1 MRADCPK
8 VIDFSS
14 WQGRVDYDQLKDE
27 GVEAVYVRWGHGHVY
42 ADAAYAYNAIHAETA
57 GLDFGAYQVL
67 DFRRDPIW
75 QADMYI
81 AGLYDSVLRP
91 CLDAER
97 YQTEFPLINAK
108 RAKAWL
114 DRVEDNLGVKP
125 LIYTRKYWWDRWIG
139 GYAGWPFQYPLW
151 VANYTTR
158 SKPLIPKQW
167 QEYALWQ
174 YADKQTIAGING
186 AVDFNR
192 LGVDKRAIY
201 RP

>member
-1 MRADCPK
+1 MQDCPK

-14 WQGRVDYDQLKDE
+14 WQGRVDYEKVKAE
-27 GVEAVYVRWGHGHVY
+27 GVKAVYVRWGHGHVY
-42 ADAAYAYNAIHAETA
+42 SDAAYAYNYINAETA

-75 QADMYI
+75 QADMYL
-81 AGLYDSVLRP
+81 AGLFDSALRP

-97 YQTEFPLINAK
+97 YQLASTVVNASHAL
-108 RAKAWL
+108 RWL
-114 DRVEDNLGVKP
+114 EHVEAHLGVKP
-125 LIYTRKYWWDRWIG
+125 LIYTRKYWWQSYMG
-139 GYAGWPFQYPLW
+139 SFAGWSSEYPLW
-151 VANYTTR
+151 VANYTSR
-158 SKPLIPKQW
+158 SKPLMPKQW

-174 YADKQTIAGING
+174 YSKKGTIAGING

-192 LGVDKRAIY
+192 LGVDKRTIF